1 MVCIYR
7 IFRSSISR
15 AVAGGVL
22 VVAAE
27 GAEVG
32 TVCMD
37 AMQRVGGA
45 GPSDVEDE
53 AHVFTRFRDKAVRF
67 PINENRLVK
76 DREPRCVTSGC
87 SVALSAAPYAKR
99 QAKGTVA
106 HRSCRIQTRRS
117 FGVGLEV
124 RGLSC

>member
-7 IFRSSISR
+7 IFQSSISR
-15 AVAGGVL
+15 AVAGGMP

-32 TVCMD
+32 TVHMD
-37 AMQRVGGA
+37 TVRRVGGA

-53 AHVFTRFRDKAVRF
+53 AHMFTRFRDKAVGF

-76 DREPRCVTSGC
+76 DHESHCVAS
-87 SVALSAAPYAKR
+87 
-99 QAKGTVA
+99 
-106 HRSCRIQTRRS
+106 
-117 FGVGLEV
+117 
-124 RGLSC
+124 